1 MTDISVTRNDEASRY
16 EIRSDDVLAGFA
28 EFQLRPGAIRFI
40 HTEIDPAFQGQGL
53 AGKLAA
59 EALADAAGRGDAI
72 VPLCPYIAKYL
83 QTHEVPGAEI
93 RWPQRPAGV
102 QGAAAPD
109 AAVQDESAQ
118 EKSAQHESAPRESAG
133 GSDDDPTGRA
143 E

>member
-1 MTDISVTRNDEASRY
+1 MTDITVTRNDEASRY

-28 EFQLRPGAIRFI
+28 EFDIRPGAIRFL

-59 EALADAAGRGDAI
+59 AALADVASTGDAI

-93 RWPQRPAGV
+93 RWPQRPGSTADAPV
-102 QGAAAPD
+102 QEESTGA
-109 AAVQDESAQ
+109 DE
-118 EKSAQHESAPRESAG
+118 
-133 GSDDDPTGRA
+133 DPTGRA